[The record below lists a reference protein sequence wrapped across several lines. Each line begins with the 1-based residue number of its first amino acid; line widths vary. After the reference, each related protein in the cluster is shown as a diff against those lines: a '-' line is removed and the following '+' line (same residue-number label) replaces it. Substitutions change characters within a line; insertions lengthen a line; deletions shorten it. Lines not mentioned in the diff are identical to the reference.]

1 MAKKNWS
8 KIDFLSLENADWSR
22 FRLYGISSCFMPV
35 IIVLFSSASDIK
47 ANKTKENN
55 LMS

>member
-35 IIVLFSSASDIK
+35 IIVLFSSVSDIK